1 MIRIVFVLITLA
13 LMILPFVLLRYSG
26 IFKFNSKTGRFKISD
41 RQLLELFV
49 ENGNVLSFKQ
59 LMNFC
64 AMGSVELMIR
74 LQSWLNNST
83 IRSLYSSDGET
94 LYQLKFKM
102 PGQKHRFEIK
112 NYNNRKILEIVINH
126 ISGTEISPAYL
137 VWLFDLKLQDARKVL
152 KRMVSA
158 GLVKTQ
164 LDKNFQRT
172 FISNITLSNINETSI
187 PLTTQ
192 KNEGKIS
199 LNDADLLKLAI
210 QNKGWLT
217 PSVVC
222 IEKQISLD
230 EAQEILDKLYE
241 KGAFNLEVDE
251 KDGTIEYW
259 LRDTKLYKK

>member
-1 MIRIVFVLITLA
+1 MIRIVFVLLTLA
-13 LMILPFVLLRYSG
+13 LMILPFILLRYSG
-26 IFKFNSKTGRFKISD
+26 IFKLNSKAGRYKISD

-59 LMNFC
+59 LMHYC
-64 AMGSVELMIR
+64 SMGSVELMIR

-102 PGQKHRFEIK
+102 PNQKHSFEIK
-112 NYNNRKILEIVINH
+112 NYNDRRILEIVINH
-126 ISGTEISPAYL
+126 ISGTEISPAYF

-152 KRMVSA
+152 KRLVNS

-164 LDKNFQRT
+164 LDKNFQRIY
-172 FISNITLSNINETSI
+172 ISNITLSNIHETSL
-187 PLTTQ
+187 PFTTQ
-192 KNEGKIS
+192 KNSEKIS
-199 LNDADLLKLAI
+199 LNDSDLLKLAI

-230 EAQEILDKLYE
+230 EAQELLDKLYE

-259 LRDTKLYKK
+259 LRDSKLYKK